1 MIKEGRYCSDVIKK
15 HFKKELAITKEDNGD
30 FENSTKCWICDNSF
44 VDDNDKVRE
53 SLENIEA

>member
-44 VDDNDKVRE
+44 IDDNDKVKE

>member
-44 VDDNDKVRE
+44 IDDNDKVRE

>member
-1 MIKEGRYCSDVIKK
+1 MIKEGRYCSDVIK
-15 HFKKELAITKEDNGD
+15 EEEDNED